1 MWPVPAVLRSYLMRA
16 TSSYLYRRS
25 EFGGYFYVCKV
36 ICRPPYYLSNDRQ
49 LDILPTDLLLP
60 KANLHGKKMVAFR
73 KSYPEYF
80 I

>member
-1 MWPVPAVLRSYLMRA
+1 MRA
-16 TSSYLYRRS
+16 TCNYLYRRS
-25 EFGGYFYVCKV
+25 EFGSYFYVCKV
-36 ICRPPYYLSNDRQ
+36 ICCPPYYVCKNRQ

-60 KANLHGKKMVAFR
+60 KASLHGKRMIAFR

>member
-1 MWPVPAVLRSYLMRA
+1 MWQLQDVPKSLTMLA

-36 ICRPPYYLSNDRQ
+36 ICRPTYYLSSDRQ

-73 KSYPEYF
+73 KAYPEYF